1 MNLRQYEYALA
12 VAEEGSMTA
21 AAERLR
27 VTQPSLSQQIGAL
40 EKNLG
45 VQLFTRTP
53 NGVTVTVAGRA
64 FLAEASIATTASR
77 RAIAAARAADGELS
91 GELII
96 AVHMGLGARQL
107 PQALGR
113 LRNIHPKLQVTLHE
127 EPDPADMERLVR
139 KGTLDMVLVHRIPVG
154 CTFDVHRLG
163 EEAYV
168 AVLPK
173 GHRLLAGG
181 ASLRLED
188 LASEGWIRFRG
199 ASLLD
204 EYLARLLADA
214 GLSPHTVARA
224 SQISTAVR
232 LVAQG
237 LGVTVVPA
245 SAIPEVLKNWPARSC
260 PPWPNPFSLA
270 CGAIRVRPKWR
281 CSTSSTSK
289 TGAAQHS
296 SVSAPLPEH
305 PLSTLSNA
313 KKPRLFGLPGREPD
327 VARPC

>member
-1 MNLRQYEYALA
+1 AN
-12 VAEEGSMTA
+12 
-21 AAERLR
+21 
-27 VTQPSLSQQIGAL
+27 
-40 EKNLG
+40 
-45 VQLFTRTP
+45 
-53 NGVTVTVAGRA
+53 
-64 FLAEASIATTASR
+64 
-77 RAIAAARAADGELS
+77 GELA

-107 PQALGR
+107 PQTLGQ
-113 LRNIHPKLQVTLHE
+113 LRKRHPKLQVTLHE

-139 KGTLDMVLVHRIPVG
+139 QGTLDMVLVHRIPVG

-173 GHRLLAGG
+173 GHPLLSDG
-181 ASLRLED
+181 AALRLED

-199 ASLLD
+199 GSLLD
-204 EYLARLLADA
+204 DYLARLLASA

-245 SAIPEVLKNWPARSC
+245 SAIPEG
-260 PPWPNPFSLA
+260 FEELA
-270 CGAIRVRPKWR
+270 CPLLPSLTEPVLVGVRRNPGSAETAMLDHLNQQNW
-281 CSTSSTSK
+281 CG
-289 TGAAQHS
+289 TGLLCQPATRS
-296 SVSAPLPEH
+296 
-305 PLSTLSNA
+305 
-313 KKPRLFGLPGREPD
+313 G
-327 VARPC
+327 

>member
-21 AAERLR
+21 AADRLR

-40 EKNLG
+40 EKHLG
-45 VQLFTRTP
+45 VRLFTRTP

-64 FLAEASIATTASR
+64 FLAEAKIATTASR
-77 RAIAAARAADGELS
+77 RAITAARAANGELA
-91 GELII
+91 GELIM

-107 PQALGR
+107 PQALGQ
-113 LRNIHPKLQVTLHE
+113 LRKRHPKLQVTLYE
-127 EPDPADMERLVR
+127 EPDPAEIERLVR
-139 KGTLDMVLVHRIPVG
+139 QGTLDMLLVHSLPAG
-154 CTFDVHRLG
+154 CTFDTHPLG

-173 GHRLLAGG
+173 GHPLLSDG
-181 ASLRLED
+181 AAVHLED
-188 LASEGWIRFRG
+188 LASEEWIGFRRG
-199 ASLLD
+199 SLLD
-204 EYLARLLADA
+204 DYLARLLANA

-245 SAIPEVLKNWPARSC
+245 SAIPEG
-260 PPWPNPFSLA
+260 FEELA
-270 CGAIRVRPKWR
+270 CPLLPSLTEPVLVGVRRNP
-281 CSTSSTSK
+281 
-289 TGAAQHS
+289 GAAETAMLDQ
-296 SVSAPLPEH
+296 
-305 PLSTLSNA
+305 LSQQNWCGTSLLS
-313 KKPRLFGLPGREPD
+313 
-327 VARPC
+327 RPATV

>member
-21 AAERLR
+21 AADRLR

-40 EKNLG
+40 EKHLG
-45 VQLFTRTP
+45 VQLFSRTP
-53 NGVTVTVAGRA
+53 SGVTVTVAGRA
-64 FLAEASIATTASR
+64 FLAEAEIATAASR
-77 RAIAAARAADGELS
+77 RAVTAARAADGELT

-107 PQALGR
+107 PQALGQ
-113 LRNIHPKLQVTLHE
+113 LRIRHPKLQVTLYE
-127 EPDPADMERLVR
+127 EPDPADMERLAR
-139 KGTLDMVLVHRIPVG
+139 QGTLDMVLVHSIPAG
-154 CTFDVHRLG
+154 CAFDTHRLG

-173 GHRLLAGG
+173 GHRLLSDGVA
-181 ASLRLED
+181 LRLED
-188 LASEGWIRFRG
+188 LASEGWVRFRRT
-199 ASLLD
+199 SLLD

-214 GLSPHTVARA
+214 GVSPPTVARA

-245 SAIPEVLKNWPARSC
+245 SAVPEGFEELTCPLLPSLTEPVLLGMRRNAGNAEMAMLDQLNQQNW
-260 PPWPNPFSLA
+260 
-270 CGAIRVRPKWR
+270 CGTALLGQRGV
-281 CSTSSTSK
+281 
-289 TGAAQHS
+289 
-296 SVSAPLPEH
+296 V
-305 PLSTLSNA
+305 
-313 KKPRLFGLPGREPD
+313 
-327 VARPC
+327 

>member
-27 VTQPSLSQQIGAL
+27 VTQPSLSQQIAAL

-77 RAIAAARAADGELS
+77 RAIAAARAADGELA

-163 EEAYV
+163 EE
-168 AVLPK
+168 
-173 GHRLLAGG
+173 
-181 ASLRLED
+181 SLRRS
-188 LASEGWIRFRG
+188 LAEG
-199 ASLLD
+199 
-204 EYLARLLADA
+204 
-214 GLSPHTVARA
+214 P
-224 SQISTAVR
+224 
-232 LVAQG
+232 
-237 LGVTVVPA
+237 PA
-245 SAIPEVLKNWPARSC
+245 S
-260 PPWPNPFSLA
+260 
-270 CGAIRVRPKWR
+270 
-281 CSTSSTSK
+281 
-289 TGAAQHS
+289 
-296 SVSAPLPEH
+296 
-305 PLSTLSNA
+305 
-313 KKPRLFGLPGREPD
+313 
-327 VARPC
+327 

>member
-40 EKNLG
+40 ERHLG

-53 NGVTVTVAGRA
+53 SGVTVTVAGRA
-64 FLAEASIATTASR
+64 FLTEAKIAITASR
-77 RAIAAARAADGELS
+77 RAVTAARAAGGELA

-107 PQALGR
+107 PQALGQMR
-113 LRNIHPKLQVTLHE
+113 IRHPKLQVTLHE
-127 EPDPADMERLVR
+127 EPDPADMERLLR
-139 KGTLDMVLVHRIPVG
+139 QGTLDMVLVHRIPVG
-154 CTFDVHRLG
+154 CSFDTHHLG

-168 AVLPK
+168 AILPK
-173 GHRLLAGG
+173 GHSLLTTGTA
-181 ASLRLED
+181 LRLED
-188 LASEGWIRFRG
+188 LASEGWVRFRHT
-199 ASLLD
+199 SLLD
-204 EYLARLLADA
+204 DYLARLLADA

-245 SAIPEVLKNWPARSC
+245 SAIPEG
-260 PPWPNPFSLA
+260 FEGLA
-270 CGAIRVRPKWR
+270 CPLQPCLSEPVLLGVRRSAGSAERAMLDHLKKQNWR
-281 CSTSSTSK
+281 GLGSSS
-289 TGAAQHS
+289 Q
-296 SVSAPLPEH
+296 SAH
-305 PLSTLSNA
+305 NS
-313 KKPRLFGLPGREPD
+313 RDR
-327 VARPC
+327 R

>member
-27 VTQPSLSQQIGAL
+27 VTQPSLSQQIATL
-40 EKNLG
+40 EKHLG

-53 NGVTVTVAGRA
+53 SGVTVTVAGRA
-64 FLAEASIATTASR
+64 FLAEAEIATTASR
-77 RAIAAARAADGELS
+77 RAVMAARAADGELV
-91 GELII
+91 GELIM

-107 PQALGR
+107 PQVLGQ
-113 LRNIHPKLQVTLHE
+113 LRNRHPKLQVTLHE

-139 KGTLDMVLVHRIPVG
+139 QGTLDMILVHRFPAG
-154 CTFDVHRLG
+154 CTFDAHPLG

-173 GHRLLAGG
+173 GHPLLSDG
-181 ASLRLED
+181 AALRLED
-188 LASEGWIRFRG
+188 LASEGWIRFRR

-204 EYLARLLADA
+204 DYLARLLANA

-245 SAIPEVLKNWPARSC
+245 SAIPEGYEE
-260 PPWPNPFSLA
+260 LA
-270 CGAIRVRPKWR
+270 CPLLPSLIEPVLVGVRRNPG
-281 CSTSSTSK
+281 SAE
-289 TGAAQHS
+289 AAMLDH
-296 SVSAPLPEH
+296 
-305 PLSTLSNA
+305 LSQQNWCGTNL
-313 KKPRLFGLPGREPD
+313 LY
-327 VARPC
+327 

>member
-21 AAERLR
+21 AAERLG

-40 EKNLG
+40 EKHLG

-53 NGVTVTVAGRA
+53 SGVTVTLPGRA
-64 FLAEASIATTASR
+64 FLAEAEIATTASR
-77 RAIAAARAADGELS
+77 RAVMAARAADGELA
-91 GELII
+91 GELIM

-107 PQALGR
+107 PQVLGQ
-113 LRNIHPKLQVTLHE
+113 LRKRHPKLQVTLHE

-139 KGTLDMVLVHRIPVG
+139 QGTLDMILVHRFPAG
-154 CTFDVHRLG
+154 CTFDTHHLG

-173 GHRLLAGG
+173 GHPLLLAG
-181 ASLRLED
+181 AALRLED
-188 LASEGWIRFRG
+188 LASEGWIRFRK

-204 EYLARLLADA
+204 DYLARLLADA
-214 GLSPHTVARA
+214 GLSPHTVART

-245 SAIPEVLKNWPARSC
+245 SAIPEG
-260 PPWPNPFSLA
+260 FEELA
-270 CGAIRVRPKWR
+270 CPLLPSLTEPVLVGVRRNPGSAESAMLDHLHQQDW
-281 CSTSSTSK
+281 CGTSLLCQPAT
-289 TGAAQHS
+289 
-296 SVSAPLPEH
+296 
-305 PLSTLSNA
+305 
-313 KKPRLFGLPGREPD
+313 D
-327 VARPC
+327 

>member
-12 VAEEGSMTA
+12 VADEGSMTA

-27 VTQPSLSQQIGAL
+27 VTQPSLSQQIGTL
-40 EKNLG
+40 EKHLG

-53 NGVTVTVAGRA
+53 SGVTVTVAGRA
-64 FLAEASIATTASR
+64 FLAEAKIATTASR
-77 RAIAAARAADGELS
+77 RAITAARAANGELA
-91 GELII
+91 GELIM

-107 PQALGR
+107 PQVLGQ
-113 LRNIHPKLQVTLHE
+113 LRSRHPKLQVTLHE

-139 KGTLDMVLVHRIPVG
+139 QGTLDMVLVHRIPAG
-154 CTFDVHRLG
+154 CTFDTHRLG

-173 GHRLLAGG
+173 GHPLLSNG
-181 ASLRLED
+181 AALRLED
-188 LASEGWIRFRG
+188 LASEGWIRFRH

-204 EYLARLLADA
+204 DYLARLLANA

-245 SAIPEVLKNWPARSC
+245 SAIPEG
-260 PPWPNPFSLA
+260 FEELA
-270 CGAIRVRPKWR
+270 CPLLPSLTEPVLVGVRRHPGPAETAMLDHLNQQNW
-281 CSTSSTSK
+281 CG
-289 TGAAQHS
+289 TGLLCQPA
-296 SVSAPLPEH
+296 
-305 PLSTLSNA
+305 T
-313 KKPRLFGLPGREPD
+313 D
-327 VARPC
+327 

>member
-12 VAEEGSMTA
+12 VADEGSMTA

-27 VTQPSLSQQIGAL
+27 VTQPSLSQQIGSL
-40 EKNLG
+40 EKHLG

-53 NGVTVTVAGRA
+53 SGVTVTVAGRA
-64 FLAEASIATTASR
+64 FLAEAKIATTASR
-77 RAIAAARAADGELS
+77 RAIAAARAANGELA

-107 PQALGR
+107 PQALGQ
-113 LRNIHPKLQVTLHE
+113 LRNRHPKLQVTLHE

-139 KGTLDMVLVHRIPVG
+139 QGTLDMVLVHRIPVG

-173 GHRLLAGG
+173 GHPLLSDG
-181 ASLRLED
+181 AALRLED

-204 EYLARLLADA
+204 DYLARLLVSA

-245 SAIPEVLKNWPARSC
+245 SAIPEG
-260 PPWPNPFSLA
+260 FEELA
-270 CGAIRVRPKWR
+270 CPLLPSLTEPVLVGVRRNPGSAETAMLDHLNQQNW
-281 CSTSSTSK
+281 CGTS
-289 TGAAQHS
+289 
-296 SVSAPLPEH
+296 L
-305 PLSTLSNA
+305 LSQRAT
-313 KKPRLFGLPGREPD
+313 
-327 VARPC
+327 V

>member
-27 VTQPSLSQQIGAL
+27 VTQPSLSQQIATL
-40 EKNLG
+40 EKHLG

-53 NGVTVTVAGRA
+53 SGVTVTVAGRA
-64 FLAEASIATTASR
+64 FLAEAEIATTASR
-77 RAIAAARAADGELS
+77 RAVMAARAADGELE
-91 GELII
+91 GELIM

-107 PQALGR
+107 PQVLGQ
-113 LRNIHPKLQVTLHE
+113 LRHRHPKLQVTLHE

-139 KGTLDMVLVHRIPVG
+139 QGTLDMILVHRFPAG
-154 CTFDVHRLG
+154 CTFDTHLLG
-163 EEAYV
+163 KEAYV

-173 GHRLLAGG
+173 GHPLLSDG
-181 ASLRLED
+181 AALRLED
-188 LASEGWIRFRG
+188 LASEGWIRFRR

-204 EYLARLLADA
+204 DYLARLLADA

-245 SAIPEVLKNWPARSC
+245 SAIPEG
-260 PPWPNPFSLA
+260 FEELA
-270 CGAIRVRPKWR
+270 CPLQPSLTEPVLVGVRRNPGSAETAMLDHLNQQNW
-281 CSTSSTSK
+281 CGTS
-289 TGAAQHS
+289 
-296 SVSAPLPEH
+296 L
-305 PLSTLSNA
+305 LSQPTT
-313 KKPRLFGLPGREPD
+313 D
-327 VARPC
+327 

>member
-27 VTQPSLSQQIGAL
+27 ITQPSLSQQIGAL

-53 NGVTVTVAGRA
+53 SGVTVTVAGRA
-64 FLAEASIATTASR
+64 FLAEAEIATTASR
-77 RAIAAARAADGELS
+77 RAITAARAGNGELE
-91 GELII
+91 GELIV

-107 PQALGR
+107 PQALGQ
-113 LRNIHPKLQVTLHE
+113 LRHRHPKLQVTLHE
-127 EPDPADMERLVR
+127 EPDPADMERLLR
-139 KGTLDMVLVHRIPVG
+139 QGTLDMVLVHNVPVG
-154 CTFDVHRLG
+154 CPFDVRPLG

-173 GHRLLAGG
+173 GHPFLSDGAG
-181 ASLRLED
+181 LRLED
-188 LASEGWIRFRG
+188 LASEGWVRFRR

-204 EYLARLLADA
+204 DYLARLLADA
-214 GLSPHTVARA
+214 GLSPQTVARA

-245 SAIPEVLKNWPARSC
+245 SAIPEG
-260 PPWPNPFSLA
+260 FEGLA
-270 CGAIRVRPKWR
+270 CPLLPALTEPVLVGVRRNPGLAETALLDHLDQQNW
-281 CSTSSTSK
+281 CG
-289 TGAAQHS
+289 TGLLCEFPA
-296 SVSAPLPEH
+296 
-305 PLSTLSNA
+305 
-313 KKPRLFGLPGREPD
+313 G
-327 VARPC
+327 

>member
-45 VQLFTRTP
+45 VQLFVRTP
-53 NGVTVTVAGRA
+53 SGVTVTVAGRA
-64 FLAEASIATTASR
+64 FLAEAEIATAASR
-77 RAIAAARAADGELS
+77 RAITAARAADGELT

-107 PQALGR
+107 PQALGE
-113 LRNIHPKLQVTLHE
+113 LRHRHPKLQVTLHE
-127 EPDPADMERLVR
+127 EPDPADMERLLR
-139 KGTLDMVLVHRIPVG
+139 QGSLDMVLAHRIPAG
-154 CTFDVHRLG
+154 CPFDTHRLG

-173 GHRLLAGG
+173 GHPLSAHGT
-181 ASLRLED
+181 ALRLDD
-188 LASEGWIRFRG
+188 LASAGWIRFRR

-214 GLSPHTVARA
+214 GLSPQTVARA

-245 SAIPEVLKNWPARSC
+245 SAIPEG
-260 PPWPNPFSLA
+260 FEELA
-270 CGAIRVRPKWR
+270 CPLQPSLTEPVLLGVRR
-281 CSTSSTSK
+281 NA
-289 TGAAQHS
+289 GAAEAAMLDQLHEQKWCGTDF
-296 SVSAPLPEH
+296 L
-305 PLSTLSNA
+305 
-313 KKPRLFGLPGREPD
+313 R
-327 VARPC
+327 

>member
-21 AAERLR
+21 AADRLR

-40 EKNLG
+40 EKHLG

-53 NGVTVTVAGRA
+53 SGVTVTVAGRA
-64 FLAEASIATTASR
+64 FLTEAQIATTASR
-77 RAIAAARAADGELS
+77 RAITAARAANGELA

-107 PQALGR
+107 PQALGQ
-113 LRNIHPKLQVTLHE
+113 LRNRHPKLQVTLHE
-127 EPDPADMERLVR
+127 EPDPADMERLLR
-139 KGTLDMVLVHRIPVG
+139 QGNLDMVLVHRIPVG
-154 CTFDVHRLG
+154 CSFDVHRLG

-168 AVLPK
+168 AILPK
-173 GHRLLAGG
+173 GHPLLADG
-181 ASLRLED
+181 AALRLED

-204 EYLARLLADA
+204 DYLARLLAGA

-245 SAIPEVLKNWPARSC
+245 SAIPEGFEELARPLSPSLTEPVLVGVRR
-260 PPWPNPFSLA
+260 NP
-270 CGAIRVRPKWR
+270 
-281 CSTSSTSK
+281 
-289 TGAAQHS
+289 GAAEMAMLDQVDHQNWCGTDF
-296 SVSAPLPEH
+296 
-305 PLSTLSNA
+305 LSRTI
-313 KKPRLFGLPGREPD
+313 
-327 VARPC
+327 V

>member
-27 VTQPSLSQQIGAL
+27 VTQPSLSQQIGSL
-40 EKNLG
+40 EKHLG

-53 NGVTVTVAGRA
+53 TGVTVTVAGRA
-64 FLAEASIATTASR
+64 FLTEAKIATTASR
-77 RAIAAARAADGELS
+77 RAITAARAANGELV

-107 PQALGR
+107 PQALGQ
-113 LRNIHPKLQVTLHE
+113 LRNRHPKLQVTLHE
-127 EPDPADMERLVR
+127 EPDPADMERLLR
-139 KGTLDMVLVHRIPVG
+139 QGTLDMVLVHRIPAG
-154 CTFDVHRLG
+154 CAFDSHPLG

-173 GHRLLAGG
+173 EHPLLSSG
-181 ASLRLED
+181 ALRLED
-188 LASEGWIRFRG
+188 LASEGWIRFRST
-199 ASLLD
+199 SLLD
-204 EYLARLLADA
+204 DYIARLLATA

-245 SAIPEVLKNWPARSC
+245 SAIPEG
-260 PPWPNPFSLA
+260 FEELA
-270 CGAIRVRPKWR
+270 CPLLPSLTEPVLVGVRRNPG
-281 CSTSSTSK
+281 SAEMAMLDHLSK
-289 TGAAQHS
+289 QNWCGTE
-296 SVSAPLPEH
+296 L
-305 PLSTLSNA
+305 LSQCADGRARGNA
-313 KKPRLFGLPGREPD
+313 T
-327 VARPC
+327 V

>member
-27 VTQPSLSQQIGAL
+27 ITQPSLSQQIGAL
-40 EKNLG
+40 EKHLG

-64 FLAEASIATTASR
+64 FLAEANIATTASR
-77 RAIAAARAADGELS
+77 RAIAAARAADGELT

-107 PQALGR
+107 PQALGQ
-113 LRNIHPKLQVTLHE
+113 LRNRHPKLQVTLHE
-127 EPDPADMERLVR
+127 EPDPADMERLLR
-139 KGTLDMVLVHRIPVG
+139 QGTLDMVLVHRIPAG
-154 CTFDVHRLG
+154 CPFDVHRLG

-173 GHRLLAGG
+173 GHPLVSDG
-181 ASLRLED
+181 AALRLED

-204 EYLARLLADA
+204 EYLARVLANA

-245 SAIPEVLKNWPARSC
+245 SAIPEG
-260 PPWPNPFSLA
+260 FEELA
-270 CGAIRVRPKWR
+270 CPLLPALTEPVLVGVRRNPGSAETAMLEHLNQQNW
-281 CSTSSTSK
+281 CG
-289 TGAAQHS
+289 TGLLGQRTT
-296 SVSAPLPEH
+296 V
-305 PLSTLSNA
+305 
-313 KKPRLFGLPGREPD
+313 
-327 VARPC
+327 